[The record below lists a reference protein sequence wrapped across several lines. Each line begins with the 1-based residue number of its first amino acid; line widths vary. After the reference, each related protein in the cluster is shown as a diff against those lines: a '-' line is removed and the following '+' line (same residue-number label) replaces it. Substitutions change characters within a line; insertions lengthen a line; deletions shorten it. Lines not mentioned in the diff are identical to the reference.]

1 MYAFKLIVIFTCHL
15 LVGGEKARF
24 DNYRVYS
31 VKIENEKQLE
41 LLQNLENVPDGISY
55 IEAPISMKQK
65 AEMIVPPH
73 KFADVNDFFEKFGI
87 DNEIKIENI
96 QRWVEF

>member
-1 MYAFKLIVIFTCHL
+1 MYTFKLIVIFACHL
-15 LVGGEKARF
+15 LIVHISRAEKARF

-55 IEAPISMKQK
+55 IEAPISMRQK

-87 DNEIKIENI
+87 GNEIKIENI
-96 QRWVEF
+96 QR